1 VLRVAIDGA
10 RRRHSPSAPSTA
22 AGGLYAAIAA
32 SLARRH
38 ADVTLEA
45 GTRQLT
51 GERLAS
57 DVECF
62 AAALASLG
70 VHKGDRVAVQTGKSL
85 DQVLLYLASLRIGAV
100 YVPLNTGYLADEVRY
115 FLGDAEPRLFVCD
128 PAREAAGRPLAEA
141 AGSRIATLGTNS
153 DGSLLDA
160 VAESSGTA
168 PPTSLTDAD
177 LAAIVYT
184 SGTTGRSKGAMITHG
199 NLSSNAHA
207 LISTWQIGASDV
219 LLHAL
224 PLFHIHGLFVA
235 LNTLLLAGGRVR
247 LLPSFEPA
255 AVLAGFA
262 RASLFMG
269 VPTYYTRLLA
279 TPGLDRSSTAGIRL
293 FICGSA
299 PLLPQTMAD
308 FEART
313 GHQVVERYGMSE
325 CGIICS
331 NPVHGPR
338 VPGTVGRP
346 LPGVELRI
354 VTDTG
359 APVVKG
365 APGVIEVRGP
375 GVFSGYWRMPAKT
388 AGEFK
393 GDGFFVTGDIGR
405 EDDHGY
411 IHIVGRTKD
420 MIISGGLNVYPKE
433 VELMLD
439 TLPGVAE
446 SAVIGLPHPDFG
458 EAVVALV
465 CASRAAPPPNAE
477 ALLAESR
484 RRLAAFKA
492 PKAIF
497 IVDELPRNAM
507 GKVQKTELR
516 QRYSDTF
523 GTR

>member
-1 VLRVAIDGA
+1 MNA
-10 RRRHSPSAPSTA
+10 SAA
-22 AGGLYAAIAA
+22 AGGLYASIAA
-32 SLARRH
+32 SLAVRRS
-38 ADVTLEA
+38 DVILEA
-45 GTRQLT
+45 GPRQLT
-51 GERLAS
+51 GGQVASQVERFAS
-57 DVECF
+57 
-62 AAALASLG
+62 ALVSLG
-70 VHKGDRVAVQTGKSL
+70 VEKGDRVAVQTGKSV
-85 DQVLLYLASLRIGAV
+85 DQALLYLASLRIGAV
-100 YVPLNTGYLADEVRY
+100 YVPLNPAYLAEEITY

-128 PAREAAGRPLAEA
+128 PAREAASRRIAAA
-141 AGSRIATLGTNS
+141 AGSRVATLGDAG
-153 DGSLLDA
+153 DGSLLDT
-160 VAESSGTA
+160 VAQSSGAA
-168 PPTSLTDAD
+168 PPTSLTGAD

-199 NLSSNAHA
+199 NLWSNARA
-207 LISTWQIGASDV
+207 LISTWQISASDV

-247 LLPSFEPA
+247 LLPSFDPQ

-262 RASLFMG
+262 RATLFMG
-269 VPTYYTRLLA
+269 VPTYYMRLLA
-279 TPGLDRSSTAGIRL
+279 APNLDRSSTAAIRL

-308 FEART
+308 FESRT
-313 GHQVVERYGMSE
+313 GHQVLERYGMSE

-331 NPVHGPR
+331 NPVHGMR
-338 VPGTVGRP
+338 IPGTVGQP

-359 APVVKG
+359 VPVVKG

-375 GVFSGYWRMPAKT
+375 SVFSGYWRMPGKT
-388 AGEFK
+388 AGEFRS
-393 GDGFFVTGDIGR
+393 DGFFVTGDIGR
-405 EDDHGY
+405 EDEYGY
-411 IHIVGRTKD
+411 IHIVGRSKD

-433 VELMLD
+433 IELMLD

-458 EAVVALV
+458 EAVVAVV
-465 CASRAAPPPNAE
+465 CRSRASPPPSAE

-484 RRLAAFKA
+484 QRLAAFKA

-497 IVDELPRNAM
+497 IVDELPRNTM
-507 GKVQKTELR
+507 GKVQKAELR
-516 QRYSDTF
+516 QRYSATF
-523 GTR
+523 GAG